1 MDDGRTRRERH
12 APGLPAEHRRR
23 LVHDGDRHVPVRARL
38 DEQHLL
44 PHRRHVLATG
54 RRSRAQAC
62 SRPTRSPTPPSAPA
76 RRSRRSTGSAAQPR
90 TSTVRPSTS
99 PTSSRTAACSS
110 APPNAV
116 EQAGS
121 AFFGVTYEVASARPG
136 RRLDRRARRAT
147 RRRTPKE
154 TTWTINS
161 TFAAQNPNRTYNV
174 YFYDS
179 VTGGGVKYDHAIVEP
194 GRQDRREPVD
204 RPQGRRLQADQADG
218 RRTASSARAPAR
230 RSATTSS

>member
-1 MDDGRTRRERH
+1 MPTYKELMKRRRDRRQRH

-44 PHRRHVLATG
+44 SARATRSPTG

-62 SRPTRSPTPPSAPA
+62 SRPTRSPTPPSVPA

-110 APPNAV
+110 ALRTR
-116 EQAGS
+116 S
-121 AFFGVTYEVASARPG
+121 S
-136 RRLDRRARRAT
+136 RRARRSSASPT
-147 RRRTPKE
+147 RSPPLAPAAGWTGVPDGRPGGHAEADDVDDQLDLRRAEPEPHLQRLLLRQRRTAAASS
-154 TTWTINS
+154 TTTRS
-161 TFAAQNPNRTYNV
+161 SSPV
-174 YFYDS
+174 
-179 VTGGGVKYDHAIVEP
+179 G
-194 GRQDRREPVD
+194 QDRRQ
-204 RPQGRRLQADQADG
+204 RPRS
-218 RRTASSARAPAR
+218 TS
-230 RSATTSS
+230 RSATSSRSS